1 MNTAAKAIA
10 AQGLTRRA
18 FSLGA
23 VKAFD
28 NALQFLLPVVLVRC
42 LDAHTFGEYRLFWL
56 VVGTVM
62 ALAPLSVP
70 VGLYYFLP
78 RSDPP
83 VRRLYIHQTLAFLAC
98 AGLISALIVSPLN
111 PWLPP
116 TLHRLEQY
124 GPFVPAFIALW
135 VSSCLLDFLPTIE
148 ERIPLQAVAT
158 ISVALVRAL
167 LVAGGA
173 WLTADMGVIL
183 SLLFATVVLKLA
195 LLLAYIGRF
204 HGWQRPWFKRTLFAG
219 QLAYSA
225 PFGVSSACYMLR
237 AQADQWVAATL
248 FSLHSFASFSIAAI
262 LGQVV
267 NMFRASVVEAF
278 MPSMSRLEAAGD
290 ARSMMDMNARAN
302 VMVAKLLLPLLGF
315 VFAFT
320 EDVVSLVYTASYVD
334 AATVM
339 RVYIVGLTALIVEL
353 ASVMQLLRQGMF
365 SLATNVLVLGM
376 SVPLSWYGGVH
387 LGLAGAA
394 AGSVSALYLDRTIVL
409 RRIAAITGVPVR
421 TQQHWATLGRHF
433 VWTVAATAVASLVV
447 HLFFGSAAHLVRL
460 AVGAIVVALVY
471 APFNLRRLA

>member
-10 AQGLTRRA
+10 AQGLARRA

-28 NALQFLLPVVLVRC
+28 NAMQFLLPVVLVRC

-62 ALAPLSVP
+62 ALAPLSMP
-70 VGLYYFLP
+70 GALYYFLP

-83 VRRLYIHQTLAFLAC
+83 ARRLYIHQTLAFLGA
-98 AGLISALIVSPLN
+98 AGLVSALIVSPLN

-116 TLHRLEQY
+116 TLERLVNY
-124 GPFVPAFIALW
+124 GPLVSAFIALW

-148 ERIPLQAVAT
+148 ERIPLQAMAT
-158 ISVALVRAL
+158 ISVALTRAL
-167 LVAGGA
+167 LVAVGA
-173 WLTADMGVIL
+173 WFTADMGVIL
-183 SLLFATVVLKLA
+183 SLLFATVLLKFA
-195 LLLAYIGRF
+195 LLLGYIGRF
-204 HGWQRPWFKRTLFAG
+204 HGWARPWFKRSVLAG
-219 QLAYSA
+219 QFAYSA
-225 PFGVSSACYMLR
+225 PFGVSSACYLLR
-237 AQADQWVAATL
+237 GQADQWVAATL
-248 FSLHSFASFSIAAI
+248 FSVHSFASFSIAAI

-290 ARSMMDMNARAN
+290 ARSMMDLNARAN

-320 EDVVSLVYTASYVD
+320 EDLVSLVYTALYVD

-339 RVYIVGLTALIVEL
+339 RVYIVGLMALIVEL

-365 SLATNVLVLGM
+365 SLAINVVVLAV

-409 RRIAAITGVPVR
+409 RRIAAISGVPVR
-421 TQQHWATLGRHF
+421 AQQHWGALARHF
-433 VWTVAATAVASLVV
+433 LWTVAATAVAALAV
-447 HLFFGSAAHLVRL
+447 HLFLGSAPHAVRL

-471 APFNLRRLA
+471 APFNLRQLV